1 MTTPAQRAE
10 EVDALKARLSR
21 TAGGPE
27 RTEILLSLG
36 RLLFVSDPQEA
47 LSCLD
52 EAYRLASRAGDHRQ
66 VARSSNMLAH
76 IHMDLRN
83 DEQAKGWAQRALDAA
98 RESGVRQHEAG
109 AYKVM
114 AEVLEVKGEFDQ
126 AREHF
131 EKALAASEEGDYA
144 EGRCAV
150 LNGLGNLCYEQGRLQ
165 DALDYY
171 RRSLVLAAEIDDT
184 RCISGIHINLG
195 LILQLQGKW
204 EESAEHLFRAIAI
217 SEEYGYRSDLL
228 CARNTLGEV
237 YLKRN
242 RLEEAVGI
250 FTDVV
255 TEERQNPTD
264 RRVLG
269 DALLNLGLAHFASG
283 DHGAAERAFSESTVI
298 NEEVDDRKQ
307 LARLYICIA
316 ELAVAKGQLE
326 RAKTYIARASRLA
339 EDLDLRIE
347 KGDVWRLRGRVRAEE
362 GDIVG
367 AAESFDRAIS
377 QLAETP
383 DSYELAQTRLQY
395 AKHLIAI
402 GEPANAEPLLRLA
415 AETFK
420 GLSIVAGSEEANRL
434 LYELEKPSDTEAALV
449 GAIKGLA
456 TVGLEPGLF
465 FEHTMRMLCESLGF
479 ENGAV
484 IAGERPVVLHGWP
497 EVETAVELRRQGGV
511 RYEKKALS
519 LPIEDNGNALGSV
532 FLGRSKSG
540 SLDKGKAVLADIAQI
555 LVEPLRRLTQLSA
568 APAEAEAVVPGLQ
581 YRGFVG
587 SSPQVIDGLKTVARV
602 ASAAIPVLIRG
613 ESGTGKELTARAL
626 HESGARR
633 DKPFVAINC
642 AAVPETLL
650 EAEFF
655 GVEKGAAT
663 GVVARKGK
671 FEQADGGT
679 VFLDEIGDMSTALQ
693 ARLLRVLQEKTVEP
707 VGGQKRVEIDI
718 RIIAAT
724 NQPLEELM
732 NQGKFRSDLFY
743 RLNAIEIALPRLRE
757 RKADIPEF
765 VRYFITRSNQEFGR
779 ELTGASSEVIGRL
792 MAYEW
797 PGNIRQLQHVIER
810 SVVLAKGKVLEVT
823 DLPHEFQQLHPVEV
837 EKVAGGGL
845 RNARQQ
851 ARAQATQD
859 YERAMIVEYLDKAD
873 WNVSKAA
880 ELAGYSRAQFYRL
893 MNKNKV
899 SRPK

>member
-1 MTTPAQRAE
+1 MKTPTQHAE
-10 EVDALKARLSR
+10 EVNALKAKLASLPDGEERNEILLRLGKLFHVNEPQQALLYLDEAFRIAVRVGDKSR
-21 TAGGPE
+21 TA
-27 RTEILLSLG
+27 
-36 RLLFVSDPQEA
+36 
-47 LSCLD
+47 
-52 EAYRLASRAGDHRQ
+52 RAC
-66 VARSSNMLAH
+66 NMLAQ
-76 IHMDLRN
+76 IHSDLVHE
-83 DEQAKGWAQRALDAA
+83 EQARDWAHKALDAA
-98 RESGVRQHEAG
+98 HEAGIRRHEAG
-109 AYKVM
+109 AYKVI
-114 AEVLEVKGEFDQ
+114 AEVFEGKGEFEQ
-126 AREHF
+126 AREYF
-131 EKALAASEEGDYA
+131 GKALAASEESDYG
-144 EGRCAV
+144 EGRFAA
-150 LNGLGNLCYEQGRLQ
+150 LNGLGNVCFEQGRLQ

-171 RRSLVLAAEIDDT
+171 RQCVALATEMDDT
-184 RCISGIHINLG
+184 AYVAGTYANIG

-204 EESAEHLFRAIAI
+204 EESAEHLFRAIAV
-217 SEEYGYRSDLL
+217 SEQYGYRCDLM

-242 RLEEAVGI
+242 RLEEAVAI
-250 FTDVV
+250 FSEVV
-255 TEERQNPTD
+255 AGERQNPTD

-269 DALLNLGLAHFASG
+269 DALMNLGLARFRSDDFA
-283 DHGAAERAFSESTVI
+283 AAESAFSESTAI

-307 LARLYICIA
+307 LARLYVCIA

-326 RAKTYIARASRLA
+326 RAKTYVARASRLA

-362 GDIVG
+362 GDVVG
-367 AAESFDRAIS
+367 AAEAFDKAIS

-395 AKHLIAI
+395 AKHLLAI
-402 GEPANAEPLLRLA
+402 SEPANAEPLLRLA

-420 GLSIVAGSEEANRL
+420 SLSIVAGSEEANRL
-434 LYELEKPSDTEAALV
+434 LFDLEKPSDTEAALV
-449 GAIKGLA
+449 GAINGLA
-456 TVGLEPGLF
+456 SVGLEPGLF
-465 FEHTMRMLCESLGF
+465 FEHTMKMLCESLGF
-479 ENGAV
+479 ESGAV

-497 EVETAVELRRQGGV
+497 EVDTAVEMLRQGGF
-511 RYEKKALS
+511 RYEKKSLS

-532 FLGRSKSG
+532 FLDRSKPG
-540 SLDKGKAVLADIAQI
+540 SQDKGKAVLADIARI
-555 LVEPLRRLTQLSA
+555 LVGPLRRLTQLSA

-587 SSPQVIDGLKTVARV
+587 TSPQVIDGLRTVARV
-602 ASAAIPVLIRG
+602 ASAGIPVLIRG

-633 DKPFVAINC
+633 DRPFVAINC

-650 EAEFF
+650 ESEFF
-655 GVEKGAAT
+655 GIEKGAAT

-671 FEQADGGT
+671 FEQANGGT

-707 VGGQKRVEIDI
+707 VGGQKRVEVDI
-718 RIIAAT
+718 RIVAAT

-743 RLNAIEIALPRLRE
+743 RLNAIEIALPPLRE

-792 MAYEW
+792 MSYDW

-810 SVVLAKGKVLEVT
+810 SVVLARGKVLRVT
-823 DLPHEFQQLHPVEV
+823 DLPHEFQQLQPVGVEEV
-837 EKVAGGGL
+837 SGGGL

-859 YERAMIVEYLDKAD
+859 YERAMIIEYLVKAD

-893 MNKNKV
+893 MKKNKV
-899 SRPK
+899 TRPK